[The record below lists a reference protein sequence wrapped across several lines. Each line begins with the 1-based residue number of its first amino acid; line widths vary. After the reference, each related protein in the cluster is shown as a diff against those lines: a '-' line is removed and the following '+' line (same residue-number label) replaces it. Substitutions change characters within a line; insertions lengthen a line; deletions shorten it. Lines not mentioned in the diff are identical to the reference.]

1 MHRAFAMALLATA
14 CSAPTTAPPGSSSV
28 GAPPPEPDT
37 PAVHAPPPPEPSRPR
52 APAAPLGPSPAVVPT
67 PAARMPGAP
76 FTAWTTTA
84 PLTLVAPG
92 GRPVATLRRLGVR
105 VEVEQVLESRLR
117 VRCTGC
123 TGDAQDAEGWL
134 QPGNL
139 RAARTGG
146 QDHDPLIGGLKRRA
160 GWAGRR
166 DLPPDAEP
174 AALCALVDHGFTLD
188 GAVATWEH
196 AGGRL
201 VLSWDDGAWSQ
212 TTLAAPTLE
221 GGWPC
226 QARGGTPP

>member
-1 MHRAFAMALLATA
+1 M
-14 CSAPTTAPPGSSSV
+14 
-28 GAPPPEPDT
+28 
-37 PAVHAPPPPEPSRPR
+37 PA
-52 APAAPLGPSPAVVPT
+52 
-67 PAARMPGAP
+67 AP

-105 VEVEQVLESRLR
+105 VEVQQVLDAR
-117 VRCTGC
+117 VRVTCTGC
-123 TGDAQDAEGWL
+123 EGDAKDAEGWL
-134 QPGNL
+134 QRGNL

-146 QDHDPLIGGLKRRA
+146 RDHDPLIGGLKRRA

-166 DLPPDAEP
+166 DLPPGAEP

-188 GAVATWEH
+188 GPVATWEY

-201 VLSWDDGAWSQ
+201 VLSWRDGAWSQ
-212 TTLAAPTLE
+212 TDITAPTLD

-226 QARGGTPP
+226 QARGGGDP